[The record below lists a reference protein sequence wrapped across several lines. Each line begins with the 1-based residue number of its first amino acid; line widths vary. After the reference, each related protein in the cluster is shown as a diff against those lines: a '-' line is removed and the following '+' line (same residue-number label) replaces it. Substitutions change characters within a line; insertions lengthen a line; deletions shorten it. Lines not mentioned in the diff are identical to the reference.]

1 MAKQNRFSFAF
12 QAFVIGLVLVLVLS
26 ITRGAIYEEERRR
39 AEYPSGISAVSVY
52 RDYLSPAEPL
62 PLELIREVVERGGM
76 VTEYLPKALGAT
88 YDYLGTTP
96 AYLEVF
102 APSLR
107 LGRYFTEDDYMQPVC
122 LVSEQVA
129 KGLYGTIAES
139 LGKTF
144 KTELFPAGFE
154 IIGVLEDGEKLPVQ
168 TVDEMGT
175 ELERFNISSNSFV
188 IYPMSSV
195 RMPIGFNAY
204 RTVWVE
210 GSPVAAAHLASSLEG
225 TWEGLRF
232 TVNPLPKTQIED
244 GQTKSLLIFIL
255 GGFAFLVL
263 FVSAL
268 GFFGMQMIAVFR
280 RKKEIGL
287 RIAVGARPV
296 DILLQVLLESG
307 RDLLL
312 PGLLGILTG
321 CVVHRLLERALS
333 LPMLFDL
340 PLVLL
345 SFLGLGVF
353 TVLVGLYPAWKAATM
368 DPTECLGKTPRLN

>member
-210 GSPVAAAHLASSLEG
+210 GSPPCFIPRRHVGRPALYGKSSTQNPDRRWPDKKPSHLYSRGFCLPGPVCLSSRLFRHADDRRLQTEKG
-225 TWEGLRF
+225 NWSQDCCRSKTCGYPAPGPSGIWARSAFAWAFRHSHRLCSAPPVGKG
-232 TVNPLPKTQIED
+232 PLP
-244 GQTKSLLIFIL
+244 
-255 GGFAFLVL
+255 AH
-263 FVSAL
+263 AL
-268 GFFGMQMIAVFR
+268 
-280 RKKEIGL
+280 
-287 RIAVGARPV
+287 
-296 DILLQVLLESG
+296 
-307 RDLLL
+307 
-312 PGLLGILTG
+312 
-321 CVVHRLLERALS
+321 
-333 LPMLFDL
+333 
-340 PLVLL
+340 
-345 SFLGLGVF
+345 
-353 TVLVGLYPAWKAATM
+353 
-368 DPTECLGKTPRLN
+368 